1 MSATDL
7 PGLAEPDPVVAG
19 EHQLHRAL
27 GPFHLIMIGI
37 GCIIGAGIFVIAGT
51 AAAVH
56 AGPAV
61 LISFGFAAF
70 ACLFAGL
77 CYAEFAAMI
86 PVSGSAYTYAYATMG
101 RFVAWF
107 IGWNLVLEYGVSAST
122 VAVGWSGYFVSLLS
136 NFGIGFPAALAN
148 APLAGAGPADM
159 RWTGALINL
168 PATILVLALTA
179 LLVVGMR
186 ASAQFNGAMVLIKT
200 GIILLVILF
209 GLPFVQPDNLT
220 PFIPPNEGEFGRF
233 GWSGILAASGMV
245 FFAYIGFDAVSVAAQ
260 EAKNPQ
266 RDVPLGILGSLAI
279 SAVLY
284 VLMALVMVGITDYR
298 MLNVPNPVS
307 FAVGQVPALAWLAL
321 PINIGALIGLASVI
335 FVSLYGQSRIF
346 YCMARDGFLWPLF
359 GTVHPTFRTP
369 HRGTVVTGL
378 VAAVLA
384 ALFPLDILADLV
396 SIGTLL
402 AFVVV
407 CIGIMMLRVSNPNT
421 PRPFRTPF
429 VWVVAPA
436 GVITCTVL
444 MLSLSTATWVRLA
457 VWTALG
463 LAIYFA
469 YGYRHA
475 APSKWK
481 VS

>member
-1 MSATDL
+1 
-7 PGLAEPDPVVAG
+7 
-19 EHQLHRAL
+19 
-27 GPFHLIMIGI
+27 
-37 GCIIGAGIFVIAGT
+37 
-51 AAAVH
+51 
-56 AGPAV
+56 
-61 LISFGFAAF
+61 
-70 ACLFAGL
+70 
-77 CYAEFAAMI
+77 
-86 PVSGSAYTYAYATMG
+86 
-101 RFVAWF
+101 
-107 IGWNLVLEYGVSAST
+107 
-122 VAVGWSGYFVSLLS
+122 
-136 NFGIGFPAALAN
+136 
-148 APLAGAGPADM
+148 
-159 RWTGALINL
+159 
-168 PATILVLALTA
+168 
-179 LLVVGMR
+179 
-186 ASAQFNGAMVLIKT
+186 
-200 GIILLVILF
+200 
-209 GLPFVQPDNLT
+209 
-220 PFIPPNEGEFGRF
+220 
-233 GWSGILAASGMV
+233 
-245 FFAYIGFDAVSVAAQ
+245 
-260 EAKNPQ
+260 
-266 RDVPLGILGSLAI
+266 
-279 SAVLY
+279 
-284 VLMALVMVGITDYR
+284 

-307 FAVGQVPALAWLAL
+307 YPVGQVPALAWLAL

-359 GTVHPTFRTP
+359 GAVHPTFRTP

-378 VAAVLA
+378 IAAVLA

-421 PRPFRTPF
+421 PRPFRTPL
-429 VWVVAPA
+429 VWAVAPA